1 MKRFENLFL
10 SVHVLWSE
18 KKFLPDYNPKDEQG
32 GNTRFLLAHLS
43 WKKVMWLL
51 CLLLKLIDN
60 FVNKRWGLLG
70 ALKRFCS
77 WTLPPL
83 SLFDHCQIIL
93 KPIYTSVAKLHM
105 DLHMVSDL
113 VSGNSPM
120 NKVLLG
126 FFRGQDV
133 MLSLSLYIF
142 NLLLPVCSQLHKCNC
157 MYISC

>member
-10 SVHVLWSE
+10 SVHVLWSG
-18 KKFLPDYNPKDEQG
+18 KKFLPDYNPKDERG

-43 WKKVMWLL
+43 WEKVMWLL

-70 ALKRFCS
+70 ALERFCS

-113 VSGNSPM
+113 VAIHLWTKCCWVFFGDKTLCLVYRSIYLIYYYQFVHNSICTR
-120 NKVLLG
+120 
-126 FFRGQDV
+126 FE
-133 MLSLSLYIF
+133 
-142 NLLLPVCSQLHKCNC
+142 
-157 MYISC
+157 